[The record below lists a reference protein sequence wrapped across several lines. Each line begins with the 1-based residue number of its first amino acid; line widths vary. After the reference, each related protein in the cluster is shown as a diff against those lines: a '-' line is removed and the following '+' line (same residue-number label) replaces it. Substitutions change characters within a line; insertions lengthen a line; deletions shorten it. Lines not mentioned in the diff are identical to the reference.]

1 MQCISPIELKNK
13 TDSICFHRFTSPFS
27 QANIFKLYFL
37 CFVFIFFVFL
47 VSHTNSNFTRKKYL
61 MHIFPFACIR
71 FIFAVKRQSQISKW
85 IVHYTYES
93 IVQCM
98 GIKFFFFIFL
108 FTSFLTCF
116 YCLFSIG
123 KNCWIT
129 FISFFLIY
137 VSEGDTIAYNY
148 VVAFSEKIVF
158 LFFCFLLCLD
168 CTTFYFN
175 VCIAYLHQKV

>member
-1 MQCISPIELKNK
+1 
-13 TDSICFHRFTSPFS
+13 
-27 QANIFKLYFL
+27 
-37 CFVFIFFVFL
+37 
-47 VSHTNSNFTRKKYL
+47 

-98 GIKFFFFIFL
+98 GIKFFFFIF
-108 FTSFLTCF
+108 
-116 YCLFSIG
+116 CLHHFSLVFIVFFSIE

-137 VSEGDTIAYNY
+137 GSEGDTIAYNY

-158 LFFCFLLCLD
+158 LFFCC
-168 CTTFYFN
+168 YF
-175 VCIAYLHQKV
+175 VWIAPHFILMFALHICIKKSKQPKKFKMLKNRIEHEPLAFRANEN